1 MEPIRVQAGEE
12 EEEEEEFVA
21 YPHRDL
27 STPPRYACLR
37 TTDRATASSP
47 PSKMSS
53 CPDLVRCSPS
63 RGGTQANVPPL
74 HESSNRMLLPRQRR
88 AHPPIWVSVLN
99 PGGAYFGASDGYVL
113 CLAPEAH
120 SRAII
125 LGRVASGM
133 DRGDNSIRPEGY
145 LKPHPRRTPST
156 LYNRHHLCWRPWGY
170 AVGPISMRHQAM

>member
-1 MEPIRVQAGEE
+1 MEPIRAQAG

-27 STPPRYACLR
+27 STPPRYARLR

-53 CPDLVRCSPS
+53 CPDLVWCSPS

-74 HESSNRMLLPRQRR
+74 HESSNRRLLPRQRR

-99 PGGAYFGASDGYVL
+99 PDGAYFGASDGYVL

-125 LGRVASGM
+125 LGRVDWDGS
-133 DRGDNSIRPEGY
+133 RG
-145 LKPHPRRTPST
+145 
-156 LYNRHHLCWRPWGY
+156 
-170 AVGPISMRHQAM
+170 

>member
-1 MEPIRVQAGEE
+1 MEPIRVQAG
-12 EEEEEEFVA
+12 EEEEFVA

-27 STPPRYACLR
+27 STPPRYARLR

-53 CPDLVRCSPS
+53 CPDLVWCSPS
-63 RGGTQANVPPL
+63 RGGTRANVPPL
-74 HESSNRMLLPRQRR
+74 HESSNRRLLPRQRR

-99 PGGAYFGASDGYVL
+99 PDGAYFGASDGYVL